1 MASISASRLRRMAA
15 ASSAS
20 DSLRGTRAWKGSVGG
35 MAVALLLAQV
45 ERMEQIISDFIRIAS
60 DKPAPR
66 ERLALA
72 APAQSAARHFQL
84 NSDATRIS
92 LEVDVAA
99 DVEVMGNA
107 RLLEQL
113 VLN

>member
-1 MASISASRLRRMAA
+1 EVLHELRQPLLGIKAYSQMMDESAQP
-15 ASSAS
+15 
-20 DSLRGTRAWKGSVGG
+20 GTP
-35 MAVALLLAQV
+35 VALLLAQV

-84 NSDATRIS
+84 NADATRIS
-92 LEVDVAA
+92 LEVDAGA

-107 RLLEQL
+107 RLLE
-113 VLN
+113 